1 MKKVLSI
8 LLIAV
13 AVLSVACTKKT
24 TPAEQRVYSIDE
36 VYAAA
41 DSLLGDT
48 ILFQGVCAHLCKH
61 GGRKAFL
68 IGSDESRLL
77 RVEGASMGNF
87 APECL
92 NNIVRVKGVVR
103 AQEVLPQGVE
113 AVSDGLQH
121 GEGGD
126 GCETSKKAFRRYF
139 AEAVSYEIIT
149 E

>member
-1 MKKVLSI
+1 MKKFFSI
-8 LLIAV
+8 LLIAI
-13 AVLSVACTKKT
+13 AVFSVACTKQT
-24 TPAEQRVYSIDE
+24 AQPEQRIYTIDE

-41 DSLLGDT
+41 DSLTGDT

-92 NNIVRVKGVVR
+92 NNIVRVKGIVR
-103 AQEVLPQGVE
+103 AQEVLPEGVE
-113 AVSDGLQH
+113 QVSDGLEH

-126 GCETSKKAFRRYF
+126 GCETSKKAIRHYY